1 MPSRTRRNDGTVRFR
16 PSRTHVASQVCAS
29 GPPRAHPAPIPHTAD
44 VTRRPAARPSHA
56 LRGTPNWDPVALYAC
71 CLCRRVI
78 LIPPRTSPLS
88 AEKYTRTLPLSGQW
102 IAFVGTA
109 HGPGQHGT
117 EALSSLCFSK
127 LLPAAHPHQV
137 FINAAPNVQPEPTVS

>member
-1 MPSRTRRNDGTVRFR
+1 MPSRLGEMTAQCSSGR
-16 PSRTHVASQVCAS
+16 VAPI
-29 GPPRAHPAPIPHTAD
+29 GPPRVHPTPIPRTAD

-71 CLCRRVI
+71 CLCRRE
-78 LIPPRTSPLS
+78 PARTLPLS
-88 AEKYTRTLPLSGQW
+88 AEKYTRTSLLSARKPTRTSSSSGQW

-109 HGPGQHGT
+109 RGSGQHGT

-127 LLPAAHPHQV
+127 LLPAARPHQA
-137 FINAAPNVQPEPTVS
+137 FIKAAPNVQPEPTVS